1 MVRFENVGMR
11 YGMGAEV
18 LSDVS
23 FHLMPGSFHFLTG
36 PSGAGKTSL
45 LRLMFLAHRPSRGL
59 VSLFGHDI
67 ATAVP
72 ETLSRLRRR
81 IGVVF
86 QDFRLLDHLTT
97 YENVALPLRVAGARE
112 ADYRE
117 NVVELL
123 SWVGLGERINARPPT
138 LSGGEKQRA
147 AIARAVV
154 GKPDLLLADEPT
166 GNVDPEMGL
175 RLLRL
180 LIELNRIG
188 TSVVLATHDLAM
200 VERFPAPHL
209 RLEAGRLK
217 VLPPKRAQAA
227 APPPLAEPPPA
238 SLAPSEAHIEAIVAP
253 PLPL

>member
-23 FHLMPGSFHFLTG
+23 FHLVPGSFHFLTG

-67 ATAVP
+67 ATASA
-72 ETLSRLRRR
+72 ENLALLRRR

-97 YENVALPLRVAGARE
+97 YENVALPLRVAGSRE
-112 ADYRE
+112 SDHRD

-123 SWVGLGERINARPPT
+123 SWVGLGDRINARPPT

-154 GKPDLLLADEPT
+154 AKPELLLADEPT

-188 TSVVLATHDLAM
+188 TSVVLATHDLGL
-200 VERFPAPHL
+200 VERFPAPQL
-209 RLEAGRLK
+209 RLENGRLK
-217 VLPPKRAQAA
+217 VLPPPRRQPA
-227 APPPLAEPPPA
+227 APPPPMDPPPVD
-238 SLAPSEAHIEAIVAP
+238 LAHESAP
-253 PLPL
+253 TLL